1 MTRRGLDRAMDALLE
16 ASLDLMEHLAFT
28 RLRRL
33 ATELRYRVDQPRAPR
48 GVPEGGRWIRDV
60 VHVAAVRPRGPRC
73 QGFACQNGGSFG
85 TSGMVGIADKQLC
98 WDCAIKYLGIQD
110 LPHDQ
115 QLKILANFDKN
126 IRP

>member
-1 MTRRGLDRAMDALLE
+1 
-16 ASLDLMEHLAFT
+16 
-28 RLRRL
+28 
-33 ATELRYRVDQPRAPR
+33 
-48 GVPEGGRWIRDV
+48 
-60 VHVAAVRPRGPRC
+60 
-73 QGFACQNGGSFG
+73 
-85 TSGMVGIADKQLC
+85 MVGIADKQVC